1 MLILVMIDL
10 MPFITLFFIYIL
22 IFSVII
28 IIMDADVPLDD
39 YEDLPRFVRIFIH
52 TFRLSVGDIDVNK
65 FGLWGSDDS
74 WFS

>member
-1 MLILVMIDL
+1 
-10 MPFITLFFIYIL
+10 
-22 IFSVII
+22 
-28 IIMDADVPLDD
+28 MDADTPTED

-52 TFRLSVGDIDVNK
+52 TFRLSVGDISVNK